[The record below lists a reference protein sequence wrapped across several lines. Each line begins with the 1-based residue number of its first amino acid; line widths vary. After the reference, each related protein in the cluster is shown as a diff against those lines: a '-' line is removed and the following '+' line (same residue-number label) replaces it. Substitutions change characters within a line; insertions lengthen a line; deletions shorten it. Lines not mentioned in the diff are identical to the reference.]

1 MNNSVSSHINYS
13 LIMNLIN
20 RIPNYV
26 RGESNTDNLLN
37 LQVSQVQIPFSI
49 LIVLNKNYE
58 SAYKNFLRKQ
68 CGSTLCF
75 SCKEK
80 FIRKDH

>member
-1 MNNSVSSHINYS
+1 
-13 LIMNLIN
+13 MNLIN
-20 RIPNYV
+20 GIPNV
-26 RGESNTDNLLN
+26 KGDSNTLGILYNLLN